1 MKRSICLFYLF
12 IFALVISTA
21 YAQEPDPSKLTV
33 ERIFSSGEFRSERFG
48 PARWLDDGKGY
59 TTLERSESDGR
70 DIVRY
75 ETKSGKREILVP
87 ASKLIPVGGEKPLSI
102 SNYVWSP
109 DKNSLLI
116 FTNTKRVWRSNTRG
130 DYWILNLKSWQ
141 LKQLGGDAPESRLM
155 FATFSPDNKNV
166 GYVMQNN
173 VYVENLATS
182 KITQLTKDG
191 SRTIINGTFDW
202 VYEEEFGLRNGFRWS
217 PDSKLIAYWQ
227 LDAEGVGEFYMI
239 NTTDS
244 IYSKIVP
251 VQYPKVGT
259 TNSSCRVGIISAE
272 GGDTQWLDMPGD
284 PRNNYIARMEWAAN
298 SNEVV
303 LQYLNRL
310 QNSNQL
316 MLGDVRTG
324 KVRTILTDKD
334 EAWVNVVDDLRWLD
348 DGKQFTWVSERD
360 GWNHAYLVSR
370 SGEKIKLLTQGE
382 FDVTSIRSIDEK
394 GGWLYYIASPDNPTQ
409 RYLYRTRL
417 NGKGK
422 PQRLTSQDQPGTHSY
437 QISPNAKWAFHTY
450 SNVHTPRIISL
461 ISLPDHKVKRILA
474 ANKSLQEKFSQIDKS
489 PVEFFRVDIGEGV
502 ELDAW
507 MIKPPDFD
515 PAKQYPLFFFVYGE
529 PAGQTVADRWGG
541 NRTLWHLMLA
551 QQGYLVASIDNR
563 GTRTP
568 RGRDWRKSI
577 YRQIGILA
585 SADQAAAAKEIIR
598 TRPYVDPDRI
608 GIWGWSGGGSMTLNM
623 LFRHPDLYHT
633 GMSVAPV
640 TNQRY
645 YDTIYQ
651 ERYMGLPDDNV
662 EGFKNGS
669 PITFAHQLKGNLLLI
684 HGTGDDNVHY
694 QNSEALINELVKY
707 NKPFTMMAYPNR
719 THGISEGKNTRLH
732 LYELLTRF
740 LNRNLPPGPKVNMPH
755 MDH

>member
-1 MKRSICLFYLF
+1 MKKSTCLFNLL
-12 IFALVISTA
+12 IFALVISTV
-21 YAQEPDPSKLTV
+21 YAQQPDPSKLTV

-87 ASKLIPVGGEKPLSI
+87 ASKLVPTGEENPLSI

-130 DYWILNLKSWQ
+130 DYWILNLKSGE
-141 LKQLGGDAPESRLM
+141 LKQLGDNAPESSLM
-155 FATFSPDNKNV
+155 FTTFSPDNKSV
-166 GYVMQNN
+166 GYVMKNN
-173 VYVENLATS
+173 VYVENLDS
-182 KITQLTKDG
+182 GDIKQLTSDG
-191 SRTIINGTFDW
+191 SLTIINGTFDW

-217 PDSKLIAYWQ
+217 PDSQSIAYWQ
-227 LDAEGVGEFYMI
+227 LDAEGVGEFYMV

-259 TNSSCRVGIISAE
+259 TNSSCRVGIISMAS
-272 GGDTQWLDMPGD
+272 GSTQWLDVPGD
-284 PRNNYIARMEWAAN
+284 PRNNYIARMEWAAS
-298 SNEVV
+298 SNEVII
-303 LQYLNRL
+303 QYLNRL
-310 QNSNQL
+310 QNTNQL

-334 EAWVNVVDDLRWLD
+334 EAWVNVVNDLRWLD

-422 PQRLTSQDQPGTHSY
+422 PQLLTSKDQPGTHSY

-474 ANKSLQEKFSQIDKS
+474 ANKTLQEKFSQIDKS
-489 PVEFFRVDIGEGV
+489 PIEFFRVDIGEGV

-541 NRTLWHLMLA
+541 SRTLWHLMLA

-623 LFRHPDLYHT
+623 LFRHPDVYHT

-640 TNQRY
+640 SNQRY

-669 PITFAHQLKGNLLLI
+669 PITFAHQLEGNLLLI

-694 QNSEALINELVKY
+694 QNSEALINELVKH

-719 THGISEGKNTRLH
+719 THGIFEGRNTTLH

-740 LNRNLPPGPKVNMPH
+740 LKQNLAPGPKVNMPH